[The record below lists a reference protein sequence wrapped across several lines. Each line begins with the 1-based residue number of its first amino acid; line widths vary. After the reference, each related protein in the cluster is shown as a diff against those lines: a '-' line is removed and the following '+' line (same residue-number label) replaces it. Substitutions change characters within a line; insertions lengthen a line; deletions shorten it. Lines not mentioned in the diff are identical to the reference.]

1 MKYVI
6 DAPLTDVLYAIDNI
20 IETKTEDW
28 EQEGSYGEQPYF
40 QVKKCGTNIFNH
52 DMLIRDLTSN
62 NNDYFNFDGVIFKVN
77 KFQSACGCTVIEEL
91 DHLDAQ
97 WFLGEF
103 KTIKFA
109 IEMICSYLYHP
120 AGIVKFTDNLSDEFH
135 AIQDNYT

>member
-6 DAPLTDVLYAIDNI
+6 DAPLPDVLYAIDNI
-20 IETKTEDW
+20 IETQTEDW

-40 QVKKCGTNIFNH
+40 QVKKCGITIFI
-52 DMLIRDLTSN
+52 DMVRDLTSN

-77 KFQSACGCTVIEEL
+77 KFQSACGCTVIGEL

-97 WFLGEF
+97 WRLGEF
-103 KTIKFA
+103 KDIKFA
-109 IEMICSYLYHP
+109 IEMICATLYHP
-120 AGIVKFTDNLSDEFH
+120 TGIVKFADNLSDEFH